1 MRESH
6 VITMQDVH
14 DLIFTFVYSGI
25 GLLVFSLF
33 FIFVLKVLPF
43 PILKEIEE
51 DQNIA
56 LSILLG
62 AVVIGLSIIIASAIH

>member
-1 MRESH
+1 M
-6 VITMQDVH
+6 ITMQDVH

-33 FIFVLKVLPF
+33 FIFVLKAAPF

-51 DQNIA
+51 DQNVA
-56 LSILLG
+56 LAVLLG
-62 AVVIGLSIIIASAIH
+62 AVVIGLSIIIAAAIH